1 MKIGFIGL
9 GIMGR
14 PMAKNLIKAGHE
26 LVVCDFNKDHV
37 ADLVSCGA
45 KSAANGAE
53 MAKEVD
59 VIITMVQNS
68 PQVRAA
74 VLGEN
79 GVAETAKPGFTLIDM
94 SSIDPVESKKIGE
107 ELEDHEGVS
116 EVVYVSADEAW
127 EEFQK
132 QYFEG
137 NPELAEGFKNDNP
150 LASSDNY
157 EVYMK
162 TMDDN
167 QSLLARSRSLSATQ
181 KELVEFAQ
189 KLDGV
194 REVNRSD
201 VVANTLSSVNTLVAV
216 VSIAIIIILFGVSI
230 FLISNTVTM
239 GITVRKEEIAI
250 MKYIGAKDF
259 VVRSPFVIEGL
270 IIGIFGAAI
279 PLVLLYFLYDK
290 AVEYI
295 MEKFSILQNIIN
307 FLPVGTVYQIL
318 LPIGLVMG
326 IGIGFLGS
334 FFTVRKHLKV

>member
-1 MKIGFIGL
+1 MRISTFGYVGKQGVKNIWRNKMFSLASIATMSACIFLFGL
-9 GIMGR
+9 FFSIIV
-14 PMAKNLIKAGHE
+14 NFQHIIKT
-26 LVVCDFNKDHV
+26 
-37 ADLVSCGA
+37 
-45 KSAANGAE
+45 AE
-53 MAKEVD
+53 E
-59 VIITMVQNS
+59 
-68 PQVRAA
+68 
-74 VLGEN
+74 
-79 GVAETAKPGFTLIDM
+79 GVAITVFFEEDATD
-94 SSIDPVESKKIGE
+94 SEKKAIGKALEARKDVAEVKYISAE
-107 ELEDHEGVS
+107 E
-116 EVVYVSADEAW
+116 W

-132 QYFEG
+132 QYFAD

-162 TMDDN
+162 TAEDSK
-167 QSLLARSRSLSATQ
+167 SLTARSRSLSETQ
-181 KELVEFAQ
+181 KELVSYAQ

-194 REVNRSD
+194 REVNKSD
-201 VVANTLSSVNTLVAV
+201 VVAKMLSSVNTLVAV
-216 VSIAIIIILFGVSI
+216 ISITIIIILLGVSI

-290 AVEYI
+290 AVQYI
-295 MEKFSILQNIIN
+295 MVKFSILENIIT
-307 FLPVGTVYQIL
+307 FLPVSTVYQIL
-318 LPIGLVMG
+318 LPIGVVMG